1 MKSFYYYRA
10 QIFRHLRIMKESFYD
25 FKANDINGKEVSMSS
40 YEGKVI
46 LIVNVASSCGFTPQ
60 YEGLQKLYDEHKEQG
75 LEILAFPCNQ
85 FGEQEKGDGE
95 EIKNFCEKNYSIT
108 FPILEKVEVNGN
120 DAHPIFKFIKEQKKG
135 FMGTESIKWNFSKF
149 LLNKNGEVIKRY
161 GSLDVPENLEN
172 DIKELLNA

>member
-1 MKSFYYYRA
+1 
-10 QIFRHLRIMKESFYD
+10 MKESFYD
-25 FKANDINGKEVSMSS
+25 FKANDINGKEVSMSN
-40 YEGKVI
+40 YEGKVV
-46 LIVNVASSCGFTPQ
+46 LIVNVASGCGFTPQ
-60 YEGLQKLYDEHKEQG
+60 YEGLQKLYDEHKEEG

-108 FPILEKVEVNGN
+108 FPIFEKVEVNGN

-149 LLNKNGEVIKRY
+149 LLSKNGEVIKRY
-161 GSLDVPENLEN
+161 GSLDVPENLEE
-172 DIKELLNA
+172 DIKQLLTA

>member
-1 MKSFYYYRA
+1 
-10 QIFRHLRIMKESFYD
+10 MKESFYD

-40 YEGKVI
+40 FEGKVV
-46 LIVNVASSCGFTPQ
+46 LIVNVASGCGFTPQ
-60 YEGLQKLYDEHKEQG
+60 YEGLQKLYDLHKEEG

-85 FGEQEKGDGE
+85 FGEQEKGNGE

-108 FPILEKVEVNGN
+108 FPIFEKVEVNGN

-149 LLNKNGEVIKRY
+149 LLSKSGEVIKRY
-161 GSLDVPENLEN
+161 GSLDIPENLEE
-172 DIKELLNA
+172 DIKQLLIA

>member
-1 MKSFYYYRA
+1 
-10 QIFRHLRIMKESFYD
+10 MKESFYD

-40 YEGKVI
+40 YEGKVV
-46 LIVNVASSCGFTPQ
+46 LIVNVASGCGFTPQ
-60 YEGLQKLYDEHKEQG
+60 YEGLQKLYDEHKEKG

-85 FGEQEKGDGE
+85 FGEQEKGSEE

-108 FPILEKVEVNGN
+108 FPIFKKVEVNGN

-149 LLNKNGEVIKRY
+149 LLNKNGEVINRY
-161 GSLDVPENLEN
+161 GSLDVPENLEE
-172 DIKELLNA
+172 DIKQLLTS

>member
-1 MKSFYYYRA
+1 
-10 QIFRHLRIMKESFYD
+10 MKESFYD

-40 YEGKVI
+40 FEGKVV
-46 LIVNVASSCGFTPQ
+46 LIVNVASGCGFTPQ
-60 YEGLQKLYDEHKEQG
+60 YEGLQKLYDEHKEEG

-85 FGEQEKGDGE
+85 FGKQEKGDGE

-108 FPILEKVEVNGN
+108 FPIFEKVEVNGN

-149 LLNKNGEVIKRY
+149 LLSKNGEVIKRY
-161 GSLDVPENLEN
+161 GSLDIPENLEE
-172 DIKELLNA
+172 DIKQLLTA

>member
-1 MKSFYYYRA
+1 
-10 QIFRHLRIMKESFYD
+10 MKESFYD

-40 YEGKVI
+40 YEGKVV
-46 LIVNVASSCGFTPQ
+46 LIVNVASGCGFTPQ
-60 YEGLQKLYDEHKEQG
+60 YEGLQKLYDEHKEEG

-108 FPILEKVEVNGN
+108 FPIFEKVEVNGN

-149 LLNKNGEVIKRY
+149 LLSKNGEVIKRY
-161 GSLDVPENLEN
+161 GSLDVPENLEA
-172 DIKELLNA
+172 DIKQLLTA

>member
-1 MKSFYYYRA
+1 
-10 QIFRHLRIMKESFYD
+10 MKESFYD
-25 FKANDINGKEVSMSS
+25 FKANDINGKEVSMSN
-40 YEGKVI
+40 YEGKVV

-60 YEGLQKLYDEHKEQG
+60 YEGLQKLYDEHKEEG

-108 FPILEKVEVNGN
+108 FPIFEKVDVNGN

-149 LLNKNGEVIKRY
+149 LLSKNGEVIKRY
-161 GSLDVPENLEN
+161 GSLDVPENLEA
-172 DIKELLNA
+172 DIKQLLTS

>member
-1 MKSFYYYRA
+1 
-10 QIFRHLRIMKESFYD
+10 MKESFYD

-40 YEGKVI
+40 YEGKVV
-46 LIVNVASSCGFTPQ
+46 LIVNVASGCGFTPQ
-60 YEGLQKLYDEHKEQG
+60 YEGLQKLYDEHKEKG

-85 FGEQEKGDGE
+85 FGEQEKGSEE

-108 FPILEKVEVNGN
+108 FPIFEKVEVNGN

-149 LLNKNGEVIKRY
+149 LLNKNGEVINRY
-161 GSLDVPENLEN
+161 GSLDVPENLEE
-172 DIKELLNA
+172 DIKQLLTS

>member
-1 MKSFYYYRA
+1 
-10 QIFRHLRIMKESFYD
+10 MKESFYD

-40 YEGKVI
+40 FEGKVV
-46 LIVNVASSCGFTPQ
+46 LIVNVASGCGFTPQ
-60 YEGLQKLYDEHKEQG
+60 YEGLQKLYDIHKEEG

-108 FPILEKVEVNGN
+108 FPIFEKVRVNGN

-149 LLNKNGEVIKRY
+149 LLSKNGEVIKRY
-161 GSLDVPENLEN
+161 GSLDVPENLEE
-172 DIKELLNA
+172 DIKQLLTA

>member
-1 MKSFYYYRA
+1 
-10 QIFRHLRIMKESFYD
+10 MKESFYD

-40 YEGKVI
+40 YEGKVV

-60 YEGLQKLYDEHKEQG
+60 YEGLQKLYDEHKEEG

-108 FPILEKVEVNGN
+108 FPIFEKVEVNGN

-149 LLNKNGEVIKRY
+149 LLSKNGEVIKRY
-161 GSLDVPENLEN
+161 GSLDVPENLEA
-172 DIKELLNA
+172 DIKQLLTS

>member
-1 MKSFYYYRA
+1 
-10 QIFRHLRIMKESFYD
+10 MKESFYD

-40 YEGKVI
+40 YEGKVV
-46 LIVNVASSCGFTPQ
+46 LIVNVASGCGFTPQ
-60 YEGLQKLYDEHKEQG
+60 YEGLQKLYDEHKEEG

-108 FPILEKVEVNGN
+108 FPIFEKVEVNGN
-120 DAHPIFKFIKEQKKG
+120 NAHPIFKFIKEQKKG

-149 LLNKNGEVIKRY
+149 LLNKSGEVVKRY
-161 GSLDVPENLEN
+161 GSLDVPENLET
-172 DIKELLNA
+172 DIKQLLGA

>member
-1 MKSFYYYRA
+1 
-10 QIFRHLRIMKESFYD
+10 MKESFYD

-40 YEGKVI
+40 YEGKVV
-46 LIVNVASSCGFTPQ
+46 LIVNVASGCGFTPQ
-60 YEGLQKLYDEHKEQG
+60 YEGLQKLYDEHKEEG

-108 FPILEKVEVNGN
+108 FPIFEKVEVNGN

-149 LLNKNGEVIKRY
+149 LLSKNGEVIKRY
-161 GSLDVPENLEN
+161 GSLDVPENLEE
-172 DIKELLNA
+172 DIKQLLTA

>member
-1 MKSFYYYRA
+1 
-10 QIFRHLRIMKESFYD
+10 MKESFYD

-40 YEGKVI
+40 FEGKVV
-46 LIVNVASSCGFTPQ
+46 LIVNVASGCGFTPQ
-60 YEGLQKLYDEHKEQG
+60 YEGLQKLYDEHKEEG

-85 FGEQEKGDGE
+85 FGGQEKGDGE

-108 FPILEKVEVNGN
+108 FPIFEKVEVNGN

-149 LLNKNGEVIKRY
+149 LLSKNGEVIKRY
-161 GSLDVPENLEN
+161 GSLDVPENLEE
-172 DIKELLNA
+172 DIKQLLTA

>member
-1 MKSFYYYRA
+1 
-10 QIFRHLRIMKESFYD
+10 MKESFYD

-40 YEGKVI
+40 YEGKVV
-46 LIVNVASSCGFTPQ
+46 LIVNVASGCGFTPQ
-60 YEGLQKLYDEHKEQG
+60 YEGLQKLYDEHKEKG

-108 FPILEKVEVNGN
+108 FPIFEKVEVNGN

-149 LLNKNGEVIKRY
+149 LLSKNGDVIKRY
-161 GSLDVPENLEN
+161 GSLDVPENLEE
-172 DIKELLNA
+172 DIKQLLTA

>member
-1 MKSFYYYRA
+1 
-10 QIFRHLRIMKESFYD
+10 MKESFYD

-40 YEGKVI
+40 YEGKVV

-60 YEGLQKLYDEHKEQG
+60 YEGLQKLYDEHKEKG

-85 FGEQEKGDGE
+85 FGEQEKGSEE

-108 FPILEKVEVNGN
+108 FPIFEKVEVNGN

-149 LLNKNGEVIKRY
+149 LLSKNGEVIKRY
-161 GSLDVPENLEN
+161 GSLDVPENLEA
-172 DIKELLNA
+172 DIKQLLTS

>member
-1 MKSFYYYRA
+1 
-10 QIFRHLRIMKESFYD
+10 MKESFYD

-40 YEGKVI
+40 YEGKVV

-60 YEGLQKLYDEHKEQG
+60 YEGLQKLYDEHKEEG

-108 FPILEKVEVNGN
+108 FPIFEKVEVNGN

-149 LLNKNGEVIKRY
+149 LLSKNGEVIKRY
-161 GSLDVPENLEN
+161 GSLDVPENLEE
-172 DIKELLNA
+172 DIKQLLTA

>member
-1 MKSFYYYRA
+1 
-10 QIFRHLRIMKESFYD
+10 MKESFYD

-40 YEGKVI
+40 FEGKVV

-60 YEGLQKLYDEHKEQG
+60 YEGLQKLYDEHKEKG

-85 FGEQEKGDGE
+85 FGKQENGNTE

-108 FPILEKVEVNGN
+108 FPIFEKVEVNGN

-149 LLNKNGEVIKRY
+149 LLSKYGEVIKRY
-161 GSLDVPENLEN
+161 GSLDVPENLET
-172 DIKELLNA
+172 DIKQLLAA

>member
-1 MKSFYYYRA
+1 
-10 QIFRHLRIMKESFYD
+10 MKESFYD

-40 YEGKVI
+40 YEGKVV

-60 YEGLQKLYDEHKEQG
+60 YEGLQKLYDEHKEEG

-108 FPILEKVEVNGN
+108 FPIFEKVEVNGN

-149 LLNKNGEVIKRY
+149 LLSKNGEVIKRY
-161 GSLDVPENLEN
+161 GSLDVPENLEA
-172 DIKELLNA
+172 DIKQLLTA

>member
-1 MKSFYYYRA
+1 
-10 QIFRHLRIMKESFYD
+10 MKESFYD

-40 YEGKVI
+40 YEGKVV

-60 YEGLQKLYDEHKEQG
+60 YEGLQKLYDEHKEEG

-108 FPILEKVEVNGN
+108 FPIFEKVEVNGN

-149 LLNKNGEVIKRY
+149 LLNRNGEVINRY
-161 GSLDVPENLEN
+161 GSLDVPENLEG
-172 DIKELLNA
+172 DIKQLLNA

>member
-1 MKSFYYYRA
+1 
-10 QIFRHLRIMKESFYD
+10 MKESFYD

-40 YEGKVI
+40 YEGKVV
-46 LIVNVASSCGFTPQ
+46 LIVNVASGCGFTPQ
-60 YEGLQKLYDEHKEQG
+60 YEGLQKLYDEHKEEG

-85 FGEQEKGDGE
+85 FGEQEKGDGQ

-108 FPILEKVEVNGN
+108 FPIFEKVEVNGN

-149 LLNKNGEVIKRY
+149 LLSKNGEVIKRY
-161 GSLDVPENLEN
+161 GSLDVPENLEE
-172 DIKELLNA
+172 DIKQLLTA

>member
-1 MKSFYYYRA
+1 
-10 QIFRHLRIMKESFYD
+10 MKESFYD

-40 YEGKVI
+40 FEGKVV
-46 LIVNVASSCGFTPQ
+46 LIVNVASGCGFTPQ
-60 YEGLQKLYDEHKEQG
+60 YEGLQKLYDEHKEEG

-108 FPILEKVEVNGN
+108 FPIFEKVEVNGN

-149 LLNKNGEVIKRY
+149 LLSKSGEVIKRY
-161 GSLDVPENLEN
+161 GSLDIPENLEE
-172 DIKELLNA
+172 DIKQLLTA

>member
-40 YEGKVI
+40 YEGKVV
-46 LIVNVASSCGFTPQ
+46 LIVNVASGCGFTPQ
-60 YEGLQKLYDEHKEQG
+60 YEGLQKLYDEHKEEG

-108 FPILEKVEVNGN
+108 FPIFEKVEVNGN

-149 LLNKNGEVIKRY
+149 LLSKNGEVIKRY
-161 GSLDVPENLEN
+161 GSLDVPENLEE
-172 DIKELLNA
+172 DIKQLLTA

>member
-1 MKSFYYYRA
+1 
-10 QIFRHLRIMKESFYD
+10 MKESFYD

-40 YEGKVI
+40 FEGKVV
-46 LIVNVASSCGFTPQ
+46 LIVNVASGCGFTPQ
-60 YEGLQKLYDEHKEQG
+60 YEGLQKLYDEHKEEG

-108 FPILEKVEVNGN
+108 FPIFEKVEVNGN

-149 LLNKNGEVIKRY
+149 LLSKNGEVIKRY
-161 GSLDVPENLEN
+161 GSLDVPENLEE
-172 DIKELLNA
+172 DIKQLLTA

>member
-1 MKSFYYYRA
+1 
-10 QIFRHLRIMKESFYD
+10 MKESFYD

-40 YEGKVI
+40 YEGKVV
-46 LIVNVASSCGFTPQ
+46 LIVNVASGCGFTPQ
-60 YEGLQKLYDEHKEQG
+60 YEGLQKLYDEHKEEG

-108 FPILEKVEVNGN
+108 FPIFEKVEVNGN

-149 LLNKNGEVIKRY
+149 LLSKLAFEASRNKSSSAWITFSYSSTISIGLNLFEPFQALLTIFAIK
-161 GSLDVPENLEN
+161 
-172 DIKELLNA
+172 

>member
-1 MKSFYYYRA
+1 
-10 QIFRHLRIMKESFYD
+10 MKESFYD

-40 YEGKVI
+40 YEGKVV
-46 LIVNVASSCGFTPQ
+46 LIVNVASGCGFTPQ
-60 YEGLQKLYDEHKEQG
+60 YEGLQKLYDEHKEKG

-108 FPILEKVEVNGN
+108 FPIFEKVEVNGN

-149 LLNKNGEVIKRY
+149 LLSKNGEVIKRY
-161 GSLDVPENLEN
+161 GSLDIPENLEE
-172 DIKELLNA
+172 DIKQLLTA

>member
-1 MKSFYYYRA
+1 
-10 QIFRHLRIMKESFYD
+10 MKESFYD
-25 FKANDINGKEVSMSS
+25 FKANDINGKEVSMSN
-40 YEGKVI
+40 YEGKVV
-46 LIVNVASSCGFTPQ
+46 LIVNVASGCGFTPQ
-60 YEGLQKLYDEHKEQG
+60 YEGLQKLYDEHKEEG

-108 FPILEKVEVNGN
+108 FPIFEKVEVNGN

-149 LLNKNGEVIKRY
+149 LLSKNGEVIKRY
-161 GSLDVPENLEN
+161 GSLDVPENLEA
-172 DIKELLNA
+172 DIKQLLTA

>member
-1 MKSFYYYRA
+1 
-10 QIFRHLRIMKESFYD
+10 MKESFYD
-25 FKANDINGKEVSMSS
+25 FKAHDINGKEVSMSS
-40 YEGKVI
+40 FEGKVV
-46 LIVNVASSCGFTPQ
+46 LIVNVASGCGFTPQ
-60 YEGLQKLYDEHKEQG
+60 YEGLQKLYDVHKEEG

-108 FPILEKVEVNGN
+108 FPIFEKVEVNGN

-149 LLNKNGEVIKRY
+149 LLSKNGEVIKRY
-161 GSLDVPENLEN
+161 GSLDIPENLEE
-172 DIKELLNA
+172 DIKQLLTA

>member
-1 MKSFYYYRA
+1 
-10 QIFRHLRIMKESFYD
+10 MKESFYD
-25 FKANDINGKEVSMSS
+25 FKANDINGKEVSMSN
-40 YEGKVI
+40 YEGKVV
-46 LIVNVASSCGFTPQ
+46 LIVNVASGCGFTPQ
-60 YEGLQKLYDEHKEQG
+60 YEGLQKLYDEHKEEG

-108 FPILEKVEVNGN
+108 FPIFEKVEVNGN

-161 GSLDVPENLEN
+161 GSLDVPENLEE
-172 DIKELLNA
+172 DIKQLLTA

>member
-1 MKSFYYYRA
+1 
-10 QIFRHLRIMKESFYD
+10 MKESFYD

-40 YEGKVI
+40 YEGKVV
-46 LIVNVASSCGFTPQ
+46 LIVNVASGCGFTPQ
-60 YEGLQKLYDEHKEQG
+60 YEGLQKLYDEHKEEG

-108 FPILEKVEVNGN
+108 FPIFEKVEVNGN

-149 LLNKNGEVIKRY
+149 LLSKNGEVIKRY
-161 GSLDVPENLEN
+161 GSLDVPENLEA
-172 DIKELLNA
+172 DIKQLLTS

>member
-1 MKSFYYYRA
+1 
-10 QIFRHLRIMKESFYD
+10 MKESFYD
-25 FKANDINGKEVSMSS
+25 FKANDINGKEVSMSN
-40 YEGKVI
+40 YEGKVV

-60 YEGLQKLYDEHKEQG
+60 YEGLQKLYDEHKEKG

-85 FGEQEKGDGE
+85 FGKQENGNTE

-108 FPILEKVEVNGN
+108 FPIFEKVEVNGN

-149 LLNKNGEVIKRY
+149 LLSKNGEVIKRY
-161 GSLDVPENLEN
+161 GSLDVPENLEA
-172 DIKELLNA
+172 DIKQLLTA

>member
-40 YEGKVI
+40 YEGKVV
-46 LIVNVASSCGFTPQ
+46 LIVNVASGCGFTPQ
-60 YEGLQKLYDEHKEQG
+60 YEGLQKLYDEHKEEG

-108 FPILEKVEVNGN
+108 FPIFEKVEVNGN

-161 GSLDVPENLEN
+161 GSLDVPENLEE
-172 DIKELLNA
+172 DIKQLLSA

>member
-1 MKSFYYYRA
+1 
-10 QIFRHLRIMKESFYD
+10 MKESFYD

-40 YEGKVI
+40 YEGKVV
-46 LIVNVASSCGFTPQ
+46 LIVNVASGCGFTPQ
-60 YEGLQKLYDEHKEQG
+60 YEGLQKLYDEHKEEG

-85 FGEQEKGDGE
+85 FGEQEKGSEE

-108 FPILEKVEVNGN
+108 FPIFEKVEVNGN

-149 LLNKNGEVIKRY
+149 LLSKNGEVIKRY
-161 GSLDVPENLEN
+161 GSLDVPENLEA
-172 DIKELLNA
+172 DIKQLLTS

>member
-1 MKSFYYYRA
+1 
-10 QIFRHLRIMKESFYD
+10 MKESFYD

-40 YEGKVI
+40 YEGKVV

-60 YEGLQKLYDEHKEQG
+60 YEGLQKLYDEHKEEG

-108 FPILEKVEVNGN
+108 FPIFEKVEVNGN

-149 LLNKNGEVIKRY
+149 LLNRNGEVIKRY
-161 GSLDVPENLEN
+161 GSLDVPENLEG
-172 DIKELLNA
+172 DIKQLLDA